1 MSPLSD
7 DELAYMRE
15 TQAEHRP
22 TPATFD
28 RRTSVRSRDGGM
40 TDTWVGA
47 EPIQVRLDAAK
58 DHIPSALAD
67 QYGLAS
73 LTKITLDQARDIRS
87 GDRITVD
94 ASEVYQVV
102 TDGDP
107 DRWAT
112 AQVVYGV
119 RQTFPARA

>member
-7 DELAYMRE
+7 EELAYMRE

-22 TPATFD
+22 TAATFD
-28 RRTSVRSRDGGM
+28 RRTTVRSKDGGM
-40 TDTWVGA
+40 VDAWTGA
-47 EPIQVRLDAAK
+47 EPIQVRLDAGK
-58 DHIPSALAD
+58 DSIPTALAE

-73 LTKITLDQARDIRS
+73 LTKIVLDQARDIRS
-87 GDRITVD
+87 GDRVTVSP
-94 ASEVYQVV
+94 SEVYQVV